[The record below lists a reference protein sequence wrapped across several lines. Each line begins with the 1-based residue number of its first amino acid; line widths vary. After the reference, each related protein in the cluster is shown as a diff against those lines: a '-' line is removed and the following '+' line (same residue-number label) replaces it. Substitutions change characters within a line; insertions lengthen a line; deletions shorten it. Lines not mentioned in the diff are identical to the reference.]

1 MIRRDLQTFEA
12 EHLEALIARYEV
24 GVLCVMKFTPNT
36 DVYTLSV

>member
-24 GVLCVMKFTPNT
+24 VSCV
-36 DVYTLSV
+36 